1 MLFVDLLSH
10 LVTVLD
16 NQQLEE
22 VVLVARLII
31 LELQVIALAIRDDLQ
46 LQVCTLV
53 ALDKCKT
60 PFARAVAPIEPAR
73 TDCTM

>member
-1 MLFVDLLSH
+1 MLFVHLLSH

-60 PFARAVAPIEPAR
+60 PFALPVPRLPSMARAVR
-73 TDCTM
+73 